1 VSRDFNCEI
10 VSGEVCPL
18 KLSCHFGPDGTTF

>member
-1 VSRDFNCEI
+1 MSRDFNCEI

-18 KLSCHFGPDGTTF
+18 KLSCHFGLDKNAF